1 MYRIG
6 IDLGGTNI
14 AFGLVSED
22 GILINKFSIPTRAT
36 RTDLQIVDD
45 MAVNSLKLI
54 TDNKLKESDI
64 ISIGIGSPG
73 TPDVNEGILIYSCNL
88 PFINTNIRKLFLKY
102 TKIPVFLD
110 NDANCAA
117 LGENTSGGAKE
128 YKHSI
133 TMTIGTGIGGGIII
147 DGKIYGGFNF
157 AGGELGHH
165 VIVVDGES
173 CNCGRR
179 GCFEAYSS
187 ATAII
192 RDTKKAAIKYPN
204 SAINSL
210 CNGDLDQ
217 INAKTAFDAKKLGD
231 PVGTEIVDTFIKYLG
246 EGISNMI
253 NIFQPEIILIGGGVS
268 KQGNYLLD
276 PLRKFVLAN
285 TYNREGVARTK
296 IEQAKLGNDAGIIGA
311 AMLG

>member
-6 IDLGGTNI
+6 IDLGGTKI

-22 GILINKFSIPTRAT
+22 GILITKVSIPTEAS
-36 RTDLQIVDD
+36 RTDLEIVDD
-45 MAVNSLKLI
+45 MVRTTLKLI
-54 TDNKLKESDI
+54 SDNCLTESDI

-73 TPDVNEGILIYSCNL
+73 TPNVNEGILIYSCNL
-88 PFINTNIRKLFLKY
+88 PFINTNIRELFSRH

-117 LGENTSGGAKE
+117 LGENTSGGAKG
-128 YKHSI
+128 YKTSI
-133 TMTIGTGIGGGIII
+133 TITIGTGIGGGIII
-147 DGKIYGGFNF
+147 DSKIYSGFNF

-165 VIVVDGES
+165 VIVVDGEL
-173 CNCGRR
+173 CNCGRH

-192 RDTKKAAIKYPN
+192 RETRKSAKLHPT
-204 SAINSL
+204 SAINLL
-210 CNGDLDQ
+210 CNGDINQ
-217 INAKTAFDAKKLGD
+217 INAKTAFDAKRLGD
-231 PVGTEIVDTFIKYLG
+231 AVGIEIVDTFIKFLG

-268 KQGNYLLD
+268 KEGNYLLD

-296 IEQAKLGNDAGIIGA
+296 IERATLGNDAGIIGA
-311 AMLG
+311 AMLK